1 MGMRLISGI
10 FAFSMIIIFMAMVS
24 GHAETLGTA
33 SFYGKELKGHRTAN
47 GERFNP
53 AGLTAAH
60 RTLPFGTTLRVTNL
74 RNHKS
79 VVVRVT
85 DRGPHKRGRM
95 IDLSYGAA
103 KAVGMLDTG
112 TTRVSVAR
120 IAAPSQQASDK
131 GNSPLRLPPRRR

>member
-10 FAFSMIIIFMAMVS
+10 FTFSMIIIFMAMVS

-33 SFYGKELKGHRTAN
+33 SFYGKELKGYCTAN

-60 RTLPFGTTLRVTNL
+60 RSLPFGTTLRVTNL
-74 RNHKS
+74 KNHKS

-103 KAVGMLDTG
+103 KAVGMLGMG
-112 TTRVSVAR
+112 TTRVSVAK
-120 IAAPSQQASDK
+120 IAASSQASDR
-131 GNSPLRLPPRRR
+131 GNSPPRLPPGRR

>member
-1 MGMRLISGI
+1 
-10 FAFSMIIIFMAMVS
+10 MIIIFMAMVS

-33 SFYGKELKGHRTAN
+33 SFYGRELKGHRTAN

-103 KAVGMLDTG
+103 KAVGMLGMG

-120 IAAPSQQASDK
+120 IAASSQVSDK
-131 GNSPLRLPPRRR
+131 GNSPPRLPPRRR

>member
-1 MGMRLISGI
+1 MGVRLISGI
-10 FAFSMIIIFMAMVS
+10 FSFSMIIIFMAMVS

-33 SFYGKELKGHRTAN
+33 SFYGKELKGYRTAS

-53 AGLTAAH
+53 VELTAAH
-60 RTLPFGTTLRVTNL
+60 RSLPFGTKLRVTNL
-74 RNHKS
+74 KNHKS

-103 KAVGMLDTG
+103 KAVGMIETG
-112 TTRVSVAR
+112 TTRVSVAK
-120 IAAPSQQASDK
+120 IAAPSQASDQV
-131 GNSPLRLPPRRR
+131 NAQSRFPPRRR

>member
-103 KAVGMLDTG
+103 KAVGMLGMG
-112 TTRVSVAR
+112 TTRVSVAK
-120 IAAPSQQASDK
+120 IAASSQASDK
-131 GNSPLRLPPRRR
+131 GNSPPRLPPGRR

>member
-33 SFYGKELKGHRTAN
+33 SFYGRELKGHRTAN

-85 DRGPHKRGRM
+85 DRGPHKRGRL

-103 KAVGMLDTG
+103 KAVGMLGMG
-112 TTRVSVAR
+112 TTRVSVAK
-120 IAAPSQQASDK
+120 IAASSQASDK
-131 GNSPLRLPPRRR
+131 GNSPPRLPPGRR

>member
-33 SFYGKELKGHRTAN
+33 SFYGRELKGHRTAN

-103 KAVGMLDTG
+103 KAVGMLGMG
-112 TTRVSVAR
+112 TTRVSVAK
-120 IAAPSQQASDK
+120 IAASSQASDK
-131 GNSPLRLPPRRR
+131 GNSPPRLPPGRR

>member
-1 MGMRLISGI
+1 MGMRIIGGI
-10 FAFSMIIIFMAMVS
+10 FTFSMIIIFMAMVS

-33 SFYGKELKGHRTAN
+33 SFYGKELKGSRTAN

-53 AGLTAAH
+53 AELTAAH
-60 RTLPFGTTLRVTNL
+60 RSLPFGTKLRVTNL
-74 RNHKS
+74 ENHKS

-103 KAVGMLDTG
+103 KAVGMLKTG
-112 TTRVSVAR
+112 TAKVSVAR
-120 IAAPSQQASDK
+120 IATPSSASA
-131 GNSPLRLPPRRR
+131 NSDAQLQLPPRRR

>member
-33 SFYGKELKGHRTAN
+33 SFYGRELKGRRTAN

-103 KAVGMLDTG
+103 KAVGMLGMG

-120 IAAPSQQASDK
+120 IAASSQASDK
-131 GNSPLRLPPRRR
+131 GNSPPRLPPRRR

>member
-1 MGMRLISGI
+1 MGMRIISGI
-10 FAFSMIIIFMAMVS
+10 FTCSMIIIFMAMVS

-33 SFYGKELKGHRTAN
+33 SFYGKKLQGYRTAN

-60 RTLPFGTTLRVTNL
+60 RSLPFGTKLRVTNL
-74 RNHKS
+74 KNHRS

-103 KAVGMLDTG
+103 KAVGMIETG
-112 TTRVSVAR
+112 TTRVSVAK
-120 IAAPSQQASDK
+120 IAAPSLASEK
-131 GNSPLRLPPRRR
+131 ANAQPKLPPRRR

>member
-1 MGMRLISGI
+1 
-10 FAFSMIIIFMAMVS
+10 MIIIFMAMVS

-33 SFYGKELKGHRTAN
+33 SFYGRELKGHRTAN

-85 DRGPHKRGRM
+85 DRGPHKRGRL

-103 KAVGMLDTG
+103 KAVGMLGMG
-112 TTRVSVAR
+112 TTRVSVAK
-120 IAAPSQQASDK
+120 IAASSQASDK
-131 GNSPLRLPPRRR
+131 GNSPPRLPPGRR

>member
-33 SFYGKELKGHRTAN
+33 SFYGRELKGHRTAN

-103 KAVGMLDTG
+103 KAVGMLGMG
-112 TTRVSVAR
+112 TTRVSVAK
-120 IAAPSQQASDK
+120 IAASSQVSDK
-131 GNSPLRLPPRRR
+131 GNSPPRLPPGRR